1 MATVQEISGTDAGA
15 VVEDDVTK
23 NLAMG
28 TLTAGS
34 VITLDGADNLGN
46 LRGIY
51 GVMAF
56 ERGGL
61 TYTLDNNDPT
71 RKRWGSL
78 NAVMIQ

>member
-1 MATVQEISGTDAGA
+1 
-15 VVEDDVTK
+15 
-23 NLAMG
+23 MG

-56 ERGGL
+56 DGAVW
-61 TYTLDNNDPT
+61 TYALDNNDPDT
-71 RKRWGSL
+71 QALGEPKRGDDPVTETFSFT
-78 NAVMIQ
+78 AGAGARAATFEVTSP